1 MIIKKTYKTV
11 EISNYFRFS
20 EVINM
25 SLNEVLL
32 RILKDEYGFYDST
45 RDYDIIWIKKD
56 LTASWSE
63 ANGWIHIENKLV

>member
-1 MIIKKTYKTV
+1 MIIKKTYKTI
-11 EISNYFRFS
+11 EINNNFRFS
-20 EVINM
+20 DITNM

-45 RDYDIIWIKKD
+45 RDYDIVWIKKD

-63 ANGWIHIENKLV
+63 VNGWVHIENKLV